1 LRSSPPS
8 YGESLFSSGERAD
21 TVDGPERRTGRTDG
35 KREAYY
41 GGCMVIGLLKKRM
54 GFGTLGIVL
63 GVVVVIVS
71 IVWVTF
77 ISFTREDRTGNDV
90 TWVG

>member
-1 LRSSPPS
+1 MST
-8 YGESLFSSGERAD
+8 E
-21 TVDGPERRTGRTDG
+21 V

-41 GGCMVIGLLKKRM
+41 GRCTVSGLFKKKM

-63 GVVVVIVS
+63 GVMVVIVS
-71 IVWVTF
+71 IVWVAM
-77 ISFTREDRTGNDV
+77 INLTRDDHTGNDV